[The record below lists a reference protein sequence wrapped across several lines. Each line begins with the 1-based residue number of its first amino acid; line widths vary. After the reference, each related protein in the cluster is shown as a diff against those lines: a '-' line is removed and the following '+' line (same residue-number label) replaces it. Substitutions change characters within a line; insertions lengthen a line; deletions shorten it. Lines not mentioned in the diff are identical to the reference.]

1 MNNGLGLLHNIL
13 EMQNILIEFALT
25 HLVIAKNQ
33 EDKPI
38 FCSYEVY
45 KEYTEK
51 ETTYPVISE
60 EEYNKLI
67 EYLKERYDYIYEKN
81 N

>member
-13 EMQNILIEFALT
+13 IKFALT